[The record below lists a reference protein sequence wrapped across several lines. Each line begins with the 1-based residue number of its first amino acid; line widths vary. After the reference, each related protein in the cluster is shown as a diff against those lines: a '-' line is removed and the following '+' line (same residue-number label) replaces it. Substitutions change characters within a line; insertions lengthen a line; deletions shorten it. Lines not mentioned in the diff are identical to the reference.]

1 MKISPTYKH
10 VFSIYFRSACTGLGI
25 LSLIILFMVCMLLID
40 DYNGSISSASI
51 GFDIS
56 SIIFIYILAF
66 TLKSKLSFSMQ
77 YGVSRKEFY
86 KANIS
91 ALFTISLLAS
101 LVITTGEYFI
111 SFIPDINIS
120 LFTFTLITIRENLYA
135 YFMLFCHLFS
145 FVTISISIGNL
156 AGIINAI
163 IPKRL
168 RLIMYGTLFIL
179 VGFVLPTADINLF
192 DAYLFNLISD
202 MLKALSI
209 TPELII
215 LPTIALCSIL
225 LGIGYYLI
233 KKIEIE

>member
-1 MKISPTYKH
+1 MKTSPTYKH
-10 VFSIYFRSACTGLGI
+10 VFSIYFKEACTGLGV
-25 LSLIILFMVCMLLID
+25 LSLMSLFMVCMLLID

-77 YGVSRKEFY
+77 YGISRKEFY
-86 KANIS
+86 KANIF
-91 ALFTISLLAS
+91 ALFTIAFLGSLL
-101 LVITTGEYFI
+101 ITTGEYFI
-111 SFIPDINIS
+111 SFITNINIS
-120 LFTFTLITIRENLYA
+120 LFNITLITIRENLYD
-135 YFMLFCHLFS
+135 YIMLFCHLFS
-145 FVTISISIGNL
+145 FVAISISIGNL

-163 IPKRL
+163 IPKRQ
-168 RLIMYGTLFIL
+168 RSIMYGILFVIVL
-179 VGFVLPTADINLF
+179 IVLPTADINLF
-192 DAYLFNLISD
+192 DLYLFNLISD